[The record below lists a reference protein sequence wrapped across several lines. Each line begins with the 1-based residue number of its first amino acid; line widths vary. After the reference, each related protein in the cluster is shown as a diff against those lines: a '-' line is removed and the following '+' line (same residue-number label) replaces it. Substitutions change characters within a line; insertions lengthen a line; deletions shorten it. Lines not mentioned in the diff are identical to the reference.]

1 MFVYT
6 LARFCFLLAVLA
18 CAESKPLPIAPPP
31 SVEREWIVLSPSPS
45 PPFQAVAFG
54 GAGEATITPESI
66 TLARGEPLTGIRFAG
81 EFKTTDYEVEVEAA
95 RMGGNDFFCALT
107 LPLGGSHATIVL
119 GGWGGS
125 LTGISCVDE
134 LDASSN
140 PSKSFQRY
148 ERGVFYALRVAVT
161 EKRLV
166 ATLRDTRESSSAAI
180 TLFDLDTSG
189 HTFSLRPEVERCR
202 PLGLATY
209 NTTAVIRRI
218 AWRDLEP

>member
-1 MFVYT
+1 VFVHT
-6 LARFCFLLAVLA
+6 LARFCFPLTVLA
-18 CAESKPLPIAPPP
+18 CADSKPLPSAPPP
-31 SVEREWIVLSPSPS
+31 SLERDWVVLAPSPS
-45 PPFQAVAFG
+45 PPFQAVDFG
-54 GAGEATITPESI
+54 GAGETTLLPESI
-66 TLARGEPLTGIRFAG
+66 TLARGEPLTGIRFTG

-107 LPLGGSHATIVL
+107 LPIGSSHATIVL

-125 LTGISCVDE
+125 LTGISCVDG

-148 ERGVFYALRVAVT
+148 ERGVFYALRVTVT

-166 ATLRDTRESSSAAI
+166 ATLRDTRETSSAVI
-180 TLFDLDTSG
+180 TLFDLDTSER
-189 HTFSLRPEVERCR
+189 TFSLRPEVERCR
-202 PLGLATY
+202 PLGVGTY